1 MTVRHINDLASW
13 GYAVKTPIDDLR
25 ANGYGS
31 ADFEVKLRALMYY
44 SEEYPTYNTDLNLC
58 SKSVLYRTDTG
69 EELGVHGNNYVPV
82 QPRALINNTRNII
95 ERSDLD
101 ITGITEQITTSHN
114 GSRLFV
120 KYDLPAHTY
129 ETCDGDKASLSLL
142 CTTSYDQ
149 TWPFMISV
157 AATQH
162 ACTNLQVFITGGIG
176 IYKAKHTKS
185 LNIEHGANLICKSLD
200 IFNNERELWIKLGRT
215 IVTNDKVWDLFVK
228 ATNSKLKF
236 DYKMPTYPQDNLNKL
251 KRKNHNLEYVWNV
264 YKNKYKPTLGSN
276 LWSVYN
282 ALTDWSTHANATTS
296 RGKANIASIRND
308 RQNSVRKTFTKYLEV
323 A

>member
-1 MTVRHINDLASW
+1 
-13 GYAVKTPIDDLR
+13 
-25 ANGYGS
+25 
-31 ADFEVKLRALMYY
+31 
-44 SEEYPTYNTDLNLC
+44 
-58 SKSVLYRTDTG
+58 
-69 EELGVHGNNYVPV
+69 
-82 QPRALINNTRNII
+82 
-95 ERSDLD
+95 
-101 ITGITEQITTSHN
+101 
-114 GSRLFV
+114 
-120 KYDLPAHTY
+120 
-129 ETCDGDKASLSLL
+129 
-142 CTTSYDQ
+142 
-149 TWPFMISV
+149 MISV

-200 IFNNERELWIKLGRT
+200 IFNNERELWIKLGNT
-215 IVTNDKVWDLFVK
+215 IVTNDKAWDLFVK

-308 RQNSVRKTFTKYLEV
+308 RQNLVRKTFTKYLEV

>member
-1 MTVRHINDLASW
+1 MTVTHMYKSSMNE
-13 GYAVKTPIDDLR
+13 LR
-25 ANGYGS
+25 DKGYGS
-31 ADFEVKLRALMYY
+31 ADFKVNLRGLSYMAEKEPRITFLA
-44 SEEYPTYNTDLNLC
+44 SC

-82 QPRALINNTRNII
+82 QPRALIDNTRNII
-95 ERSDLD
+95 ERSDLN
-101 ITGITEQITTSHN
+101 ITGIKEQITTSHS

-200 IFNNERELWIKLGRT
+200 IFNNERELWVELGKT
-215 IVTNDKVWDLFVK
+215 IITNDKAWDLFVK
-228 ATNSKLKF
+228 VTNSKLKF
-236 DYKMPTYPQDNLNKL
+236 DYKLDSHPQDNLNNL

-282 ALTDWSTHANATTS
+282 ALTDWSTHADATTT
-296 RGKANIASIRND
+296 RGKVNIASIKNN
-308 RQNSVRKTFTKYLEV
+308 RQNLIRKAFKNNNLLEV

>member
-1 MTVRHINDLASW
+1 
-13 GYAVKTPIDDLR
+13 
-25 ANGYGS
+25 
-31 ADFEVKLRALMYY
+31 
-44 SEEYPTYNTDLNLC
+44 
-58 SKSVLYRTDTG
+58 
-69 EELGVHGNNYVPV
+69 
-82 QPRALINNTRNII
+82 
-95 ERSDLD
+95 
-101 ITGITEQITTSHN
+101 
-114 GSRLFV
+114 
-120 KYDLPAHTY
+120 
-129 ETCDGDKASLSLL
+129 
-142 CTTSYDQ
+142 
-149 TWPFMISV
+149 MISV